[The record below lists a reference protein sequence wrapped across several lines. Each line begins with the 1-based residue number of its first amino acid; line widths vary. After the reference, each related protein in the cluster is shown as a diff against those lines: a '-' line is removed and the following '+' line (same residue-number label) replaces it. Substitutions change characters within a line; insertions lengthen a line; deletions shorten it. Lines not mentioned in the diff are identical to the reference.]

1 MKRYPVV
8 ILPGW
13 MLGATRFEPLKKEL
27 ASRGYRTFIV
37 DFPGFIEGE
46 EIIRPWTLTDYTRFL
61 EGFLRQHKL
70 TQTIFICHSF
80 GGRVALKLLSEQ
92 PKLAHALILSGTP
105 GFRSTHSTRL
115 FTIATISKIGKAI
128 MSLPPLS
135 IFQDV
140 ARKLFNILV
149 GARDISALKGFMRQ
163 TFINIVEEDL
173 EGYMRTLTVPT
184 LLLWGEKDSLVAAN
198 IARRMNETIVNSTLT
213 IVPET
218 FHNLMYREPKK
229 FTHEI
234 EKFLHHVE

>member
-27 ASRGYRTFIV
+27 SSRGYRTYVV
-37 DFPGFIEGE
+37 DFPGFVEGE
-46 EIIRPWTLTDYTRFL
+46 RIIRPWTLGDYTQFL
-61 EGFLRQHKL
+61 EAYLRRNHLKQA
-70 TQTIFICHSF
+70 IFICHSF
-80 GGRVALKLLSEQ
+80 GGRVALKLLSEK
-92 PKLAHALILSGTP
+92 PALAKALILSGTP

-135 IFQDV
+135 VFQDV

-173 EGYMRTLTVPT
+173 EGYMRKLSVPT
-184 LLLWGEKDSLVAAN
+184 LLLWGARDSLVAPS
-198 IARRMNETIVNSTLT
+198 IARRMNETIGNSTLT
-213 IVPET
+213 VVPEAY
-218 FHNLMYREPKK
+218 HNLVYREPKK

>member
-13 MLGATRFEPLKKEL
+13 MLGASRFEPLKKEL
-27 ASRGYRTFIV
+27 ANRGYRTHVV
-37 DFPGFIEGE
+37 DFPGFVEGE

-92 PKLAHALILSGTP
+92 PKFAHALILSGTP
-105 GFRSTHSTRL
+105 GFRSTHSTKL
-115 FTIATISKIGKAI
+115 FTIATISKIGRAI

-184 LLLWGEKDSLVAAN
+184 LLLWGAKDSLVALS
-198 IARRMNETIVNSTLT
+198 IARRMHETISNSRLT

-218 FHNLMYREPKK
+218 FHNLIYHQPKE
-229 FTHEI
+229 FTQHAEN
-234 EKFLHHVE
+234 FLHELE